1 METCYKIPD
10 WASKLPIGLHLEI
23 LKENKVVQKLLIDEK
38 KSYQS
43 GRTVETND
51 ISIDMNNSCSRV
63 HAAIVYHKHL
73 KRSFLIDLESSQVER
88 SVPSGPRKK
97 YAKEVWPGRA
107 KASTLISTNLL
118 SF

>member
-51 ISIDMNNSCSRV
+51 IKILPD
-63 HAAIVYHKHL
+63 
-73 KRSFLIDLESSQVER
+73 RSGKQSSGAFSAER
-88 SVPSGPRKK
+88 TEEEVCQGSVAWTSKGFNFN
-97 YAKEVWPGRA
+97 
-107 KASTLISTNLL
+107 IH
-118 SF
+118 